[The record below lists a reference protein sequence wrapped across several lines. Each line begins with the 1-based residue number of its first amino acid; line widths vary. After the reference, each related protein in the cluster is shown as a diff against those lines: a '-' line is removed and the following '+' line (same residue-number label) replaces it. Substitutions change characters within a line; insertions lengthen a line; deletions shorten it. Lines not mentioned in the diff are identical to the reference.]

1 MKKRNVIIIL
11 LLLILSLSG
20 VVGWFLLKGSNVS
33 AQKLYELALENK
45 AKVLEAKKLLNEA
58 EKKSVADPE
67 LVWAIANY
75 EAETGNSSQAQ
86 SYALKAWKLGK
97 QDKECFLALLHNS
110 GLPTVELQVEY
121 GRKLLN
127 ELQSDVLKKELEAD
141 MHFGLKE
148 YDLALELFKSLYKEN
163 PDKRMAVKIAYVLS
177 IIGKSLEA
185 IEFLENSDTALGM
198 DAQGYSL
205 LATLNFLSNKIE
217 ALKDLFKRAD
227 SVGIKNEEYLYKQ
240 ALILTMLNEFGDAIK
255 VLNKIFKISETSLLS
270 QARILY
276 SYNLKNIEDEDKIT
290 ELLESIRDIDSAV
303 GEGERLFYEML
314 IALESNEIPLEQI
327 NENLKKASRLLGT
340 NFIVGLVNARLSS
353 DLGKFDQ
360 ALDFYQ
366 TYNEPLAKNW
376 GRLTT
381 DKAYALMGSG
391 DDIEAIK
398 MLESYHINNGQF
410 SLESLLL
417 LRDLYLEQS
426 KFKQALKVHSILER
440 LLPAELS
447 LKIFRASIYML
458 SGSVDKAVNSL
469 ESLYENVGDEK
480 KSEVK
485 HALVKMYLSVGSYT
499 KVLEE
504 TQGIQSL
511 ELIRA
516 QALTA
521 LGQLDEAKTIYK
533 KAYQSNKSSDISK
546 KYVFFLLSI
555 GSQDQALKVIE
566 EGKAEEGNTGW
577 IALAHASM
585 NLANGELAE
594 ATKNLKIANLDEQ
607 LALHCLYLESEILF
621 QRGEL
626 LGAHKDLNE
635 LIVKTPNDYRVYQLK
650 AQCFMRESNFKDA
663 QKSIENALRIRP
675 DNASLNLTLAEILF
689 VKRSF
694 EEALKLSLKLQSND
708 SLKIPSLMIE
718 IKSLISMNKLN
729 AALNSLE
736 KLKPLDLEAYHLLK
750 ADIFLSKNE
759 PKAAIQVLEGLA
771 DNVEA
776 SYRIVKIK
784 AGLNQEIS
792 NLKNYAFEYQQYLQL
807 AEIFIS
813 HKNYR
818 KAAICYK
825 SALSI
830 NSDNSLLLNNFAWC
844 LYKSGDSLN
853 AEAKALKAYSLTPR
867 NNEIIHTLARVLI
880 KNKKYKD
887 CENLLSPVISRAVS
901 VVRFHYSL
909 GEVYENLG
917 NKQEALYHYKFALSK
932 SSKDNWRLPV
942 GENELSLK
950 IKSIL
955 P

>member
-20 VVGWFLLKGSNVS
+20 AVGWFLLKGSKVS
-33 AQKLYELALENK
+33 AQELYELALENK
-45 AKVLEAKKLLNEA
+45 AKGKVLEAKKLLYEA

-127 ELQSDVLKKELEAD
+127 EIQSDVLKKELEAD

-185 IEFLENSDTALGM
+185 IEFLENSETALGM
-198 DAQGYSL
+198 DGQGYSL

-217 ALKDLFKRAD
+217 PLKDLFKKAD
-227 SVGIKNEEYLYKQ
+227 SVGIKDEEYLYKQ

-255 VLNKIFKISETSLLS
+255 VLNKILKISETALLS

-276 SYNLKNIEDEDKIT
+276 SYNLKNLEDVDKIT
-290 ELLESIRDIDSAV
+290 ALLESIRDIDSAV

-381 DKAYALMGSG
+381 DKAYALKGNG

-485 HALVKMYLSVGSYT
+485 HALVKMYLSVASYT

-521 LGQLDEAKTIYK
+521 LGQLAEAKTIYER
-533 KAYQSNKSSDISK
+533 AYQLNKSSDISK

-566 EGKAEEGNTGW
+566 ESKAEEVNTGW

-621 QRGEL
+621 QQGDL
-626 LGAHKDLNE
+626 LGAHK
-635 LIVKTPNDYRVYQLK
+635 
-650 AQCFMRESNFKDA
+650 
-663 QKSIENALRIRP
+663 
-675 DNASLNLTLAEILF
+675 
-689 VKRSF
+689 
-694 EEALKLSLKLQSND
+694 
-708 SLKIPSLMIE
+708 
-718 IKSLISMNKLN
+718 
-729 AALNSLE
+729 
-736 KLKPLDLEAYHLLK
+736 
-750 ADIFLSKNE
+750 
-759 PKAAIQVLEGLA
+759 
-771 DNVEA
+771 
-776 SYRIVKIK
+776 
-784 AGLNQEIS
+784 
-792 NLKNYAFEYQQYLQL
+792 NLKCLWLKRQMTIAFT
-807 AEIFIS
+807 
-813 HKNYR
+813 N
-818 KAAICYK
+818 
-825 SALSI
+825 
-830 NSDNSLLLNNFAWC
+830 
-844 LYKSGDSLN
+844 
-853 AEAKALKAYSLTPR
+853 
-867 NNEIIHTLARVLI
+867 
-880 KNKKYKD
+880 
-887 CENLLSPVISRAVS
+887 
-901 VVRFHYSL
+901 
-909 GEVYENLG
+909 
-917 NKQEALYHYKFALSK
+917 
-932 SSKDNWRLPV
+932 
-942 GENELSLK
+942 
-950 IKSIL
+950 
-955 P
+955 